1 MKKNKKEIKMF
12 KCIGMVSTI
21 IVVSVGGL
29 LTYGYHYGKKLEEER
44 KQDVR

>member
-1 MKKNKKEIKMF
+1 MF

-44 KQDVR
+44 KQDDR